1 MGRFRFACYIAGSL
15 MFCTSAHADLF
26 QDICGDVC
34 RAADAVGQTL
44 GNAAEKLVTEIA
56 NGHDA
61 VTNEVVNGAKRIAKE
76 VTNGSNDLRVLVE
89 TGRCGGDICT
99 ALDAMVVYSRATLQA
114 QVASVQQAAQRL
126 EEGKLVDAVWHLG
139 VDPLNAQQEAAAQAA
154 IRSSIIRAVG
164 QAAAT
169 AYGGGAA
176 GAAGYSA
183 WLAYHETGGDLELS
197 LRAGAIAG
205 ATSAV
210 MKSTGTLTEGTNIK
224 DHLAIDQVA
233 RRAIIS
239 GAVAGAAVAASGGTQ
254 ADVEKAAVAGIAM
267 SVLRDG
273 YTRLTAQDFD
283 EESLKSGIGD
293 GPCLADGPTG
303 VPPRGPLPCADEA
316 RASGALYKENG
327 RNRTDYTKLSKRMPH
342 VGAVSDGVTKRI
354 SQEDSS
360 FMEFLSRFP
369 GMNAMGHAHDSYIES
384 MVETFDDT
392 TLDLISK
399 STIPP
404 FIIMTYTAAGFD
416 VHDLIRQEIAAR
428 AAGTKPTVLPVMRT
442 LPVTEPLPSTGNSE
456 SSGQSTATPQPTVQ
470 YSTVPGLPLA
480 AGEQLA
486 AEIRHL
492 VCSLNDDVR
501 TTVLEIP
508 FDAPLTEDPGRRI
521 CSIDRLGQDGPIHL
535 WHAHH
540 QTSSCITKFNEIA
553 LRNIRQGRECALSIG
568 VRYGVEAQTTDTR
581 P

>member
-15 MFCTSAHADLF
+15 VFCTSAHADFF
-26 QDICGDVC
+26 QDFCGDVC

-44 GNAAEKLVTEIA
+44 GDAAEKLVTEIA

-183 WLAYHETGGDLELS
+183 WLAYHETDGNLELA

-210 MKSTGTLTEGTNIK
+210 MQSTGTLTDGTSIK

-283 EESLKSGIGD
+283 EESLKSSIGD
-293 GPCLADGPTG
+293 GPCLADGPNGT
-303 VPPRGPLPCADEA
+303 RPCADEA
-316 RASGALYKENG
+316 RASGALYKDDRGN
-327 RNRTDYTKLSKRMPH
+327 NRTDYTKLSKRMPH
-342 VGAVSDGVTKRI
+342 VGAVSDGVTKAI
-354 SQEDSS
+354 SQEDSGLMVS
-360 FMEFLSRFP
+360 LSRFP
-369 GMNAMGHAHDSYIES
+369 GMNAMGHAHDAYIES
-384 MVETFDDT
+384 LVGSFDDA
-392 TLDLISK
+392 TLDLINK

-404 FIIMTYTAAGFD
+404 FMIMTYTAAGFD

-428 AAGTKPTVLPVMRT
+428 AEGRKPTVLPVVRT
-442 LPVTEPLPSTGNSE
+442 MPATEPVPSPGVSG
-456 SSGQSTATPQPTVQ
+456 SSGQSAVTSPPPVQ
-470 YSTVPGLPLA
+470 YTTVPGLPLA

-486 AEIRHL
+486 AEIRQL
-492 VCSLNDDVR
+492 GCVLDDDVR

-508 FDAPLTEDPGRRI
+508 LDATPTEDAMRRI
-521 CSIDRLGQDGPIHL
+521 CSIDRFGPSGLLHL

-540 QTSSCITKFNEIA
+540 QTSSCIAKFNEIA

-568 VRYGVEAQTTDTR
+568 VRYGVEAVTSDAK
-581 P
+581 